1 MHGNRSAYQGNLSD
15 FKSQIR
21 CVFFSELVKSH
32 FTTNSKP
39 QMKSLLRRKMKT
51 YFFLYEEIKFLANID
66 SFLILQW
73 AVICWMAKNAHSQIF
88 NFFKSVKLV
97 MLEKSKKIYSNEKG
111 RKKVYF
117 QPDEP
122 FLPFFKWNAGERMT

>member
-1 MHGNRSAYQGNLSD
+1 
-15 FKSQIR
+15 
-21 CVFFSELVKSH
+21 
-32 FTTNSKP
+32 
-39 QMKSLLRRKMKT
+39 
-51 YFFLYEEIKFLANID
+51 
-66 SFLILQW
+66 
-73 AVICWMAKNAHSQIF
+73 MAKNAHSQIF

-122 FLPFFKWNAGERMT
+122 FLPFFKWNAGEERMT